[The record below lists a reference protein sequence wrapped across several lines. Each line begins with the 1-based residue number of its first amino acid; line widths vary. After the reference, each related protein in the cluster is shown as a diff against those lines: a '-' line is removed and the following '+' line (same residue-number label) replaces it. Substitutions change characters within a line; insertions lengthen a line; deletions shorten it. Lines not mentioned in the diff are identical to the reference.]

1 MEEQDGA
8 ARWLRV
14 TVDDL
19 SLDPGPKQNV
29 LNKYIEVQP
38 HETVQVI
45 LRRALD
51 GAGQR
56 HAVAYDITAQQRTT
70 IDMDVPIKVPISFGM
85 TNLHYTLA
93 MEHTNTP
100 DQQL

>member
-1 MEEQDGA
+1 
-8 ARWLRV
+8 
-14 TVDDL
+14 
-19 SLDPGPKQNV
+19 
-29 LNKYIEVQP
+29 VQP

-70 IDMDVPIKVPISFGM
+70 IDMDVPMSFGM